1 MPGAA
6 LLFFPVLTWAPPS
19 RHGDQGSVRG
29 MARAGVGTAR
39 GAGLACSA
47 ASGRKSWYPG
57 VEGPAYLEGKVGDYG
72 WDPLGLGKDPVAFA
86 WYRQAELQHAR
97 WAMLGCFGVLVQE
110 NVFPDMFWYNA
121 ALPENLPGAPYLPEG
136 VNLAALLGIQFL
148 LMHYVEVRR
157 WQDYK
162 QPGSVNQDP
171 IFKDYSVPN
180 AEVGYPGGGF
190 FDPLGFTRDSL
201 QGQPGT
207 SASFK
212 TLQLKELKNG
222 RLAMVSF
229 AGFTLQAQ
237 VTGNGPQQNLL
248 DHFSDPSNQTIV
260 QNFVGG
266 CKIPDH
272 STVYGIDI
280 PLTCLWPYNQ

>member
-1 MPGAA
+1 M
-6 LLFFPVLTWAPPS
+6 
-19 RHGDQGSVRG
+19 RG
-29 MARAGVGTAR
+29 TARAGAGAAR

-47 ASGRKSWYPG
+47 AAGGKRKSWYPG
-57 VEGPAYLEGKVGDYG
+57 VVGPAYLEGKVGDYG
-72 WDPLGLGKDPVAFA
+72 WDPLGLGKDPVAFN

-110 NVFPDMFWYNA
+110 NVYPDMFWYNA
-121 ALPENLPGAPYLPEG
+121 ALPENLPGTPYLPDG

-180 AEVGYPGGGF
+180 VEVGYPGGGF
-190 FDPLGFTRDSL
+190 FDPLGFARDSL
-201 QGQPGT
+201 QGRPGT

-222 RLAMVSF
+222 RLAMVAF
-229 AGFTLQAQ
+229 DGFTLQAQ
-237 VTGNGPQQNLL
+237 VTGKNPQQNLV
-248 DHFSDPSNQTIV
+248 DHFADPENQTIV

-280 PLTCLWPYNQ
+280 PLTCLWPYNIDQVAQ